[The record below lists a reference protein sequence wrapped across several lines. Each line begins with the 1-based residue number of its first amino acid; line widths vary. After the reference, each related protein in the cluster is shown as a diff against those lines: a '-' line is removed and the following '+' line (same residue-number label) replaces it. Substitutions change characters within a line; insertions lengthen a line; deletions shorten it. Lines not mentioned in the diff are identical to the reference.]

1 MKTLMFVCVLA
12 VALAAGP
19 GAFAQDPEEPAGI
32 VESLIQEMPARD
44 KVAQLFI
51 VGFSGP
57 VVGEEER
64 AFFAEHKVGGVY
76 INREACNIVNGPDLD
91 PVHCGFSDTAT
102 VAPDQVR
109 ELTQDLQQASCDA
122 TAGTVGETPYCLPMF
137 ISVDHEGDDRP
148 LTRLLNGFTAIPSA
162 MAIGATF
169 EPQQAQNIGCIAGRE
184 LAGVGVNMLFGP
196 TLDVLGSPRSG
207 GPGDQGTR
215 SFGGDPGWVG
225 EMGAAYI
232 TGVHECSGGAVATVA
247 KHFPGHGRST
257 RRVDY
262 EDIPVV
268 VGRTLE
274 ELVQVDL
281 APFRAVADGDPGVG
295 PITDAIMNSHL
306 SYRDVAGCEGEAPI
320 TFSAACMATFMG
332 ISEFADWRAVD
343 GLTVADDLAAGAVRA
358 YAQRRF
364 GTYLQGNIVEEAL
377 LAGND
382 LLPLIRPW
390 QWRDLGPTIDFLV
403 LRYEADTLV
412 RARID
417 DAVRRVLELKLR
429 LTGSFD
435 VAAVTSPPETAGPVD
450 STGIVN
456 ALVAKSAT
464 FISPTSMDAYRG
476 ATSAPGV
483 GQQILFVECWDDPT
497 CAPPSTLD
505 YPPLWPQGKLAELSL
520 ELFPG
525 RVSAESMKTISF
537 AELDA
542 VLLGAPG
549 DARAAVEDADWIVF
563 AFLERDPA
571 LFPNSEALKD
581 FLGRGPALFN
591 LRDKQ
596 IVVFAYNSPYHL
608 DAGELRNVDLFVALY
623 TKIEPALRT
632 SLRILFQDPS
642 AVRDVGGGRLPVDY
656 VYGDLL
662 LYDLSR
668 EVAADPSQSVQVVVE
683 PEEVAP
689 GEEFTV
695 GLAAPMQA
703 RNGHRVPDGTSV
715 VFTLTLPDETQLE
728 RSAVTSS
735 GLAEVTF
742 RISEDGQD
750 GDLTITVESG
760 GSEWTPD
767 SQIAVRAAP
776 SDEEPAA
783 PISDDS
789 GGGVSIALVASSA
802 AAVALATAAAMGGV
816 FVLRRRRQA
825 VPATVGAGSSPG
837 DAEPAVLRI
846 DSATRRVLI
855 AGAEI
860 DPALSKDQFQLL
872 SYLHE
877 RAGEVCTR
885 EEIIAQV
892 WPEVEAS
899 GVSDQAVD
907 SLVHRTRERLRSAGA
922 EKQLI
927 VTVRGQGFRLEL

>member
-1 MKTLMFVCVLA
+1 MKTLMFVVVLA
-12 VALAAGP
+12 VAFAAGSSV
-19 GAFAQDPEEPAGI
+19 FAQDPEEPVGV
-32 VESLIQEMPARD
+32 VERLIQEMPARD

-64 AFFAEHKVGGVY
+64 AFIAEHKVGGVY

-91 PVHCGFSDTAT
+91 PVRCGFSDTAT
-102 VAPDQVR
+102 LAPDQVR

-122 TAGTVGETPYCLPMF
+122 TAGTVDGRPYCLPMF

-148 LTRLLNGFTAIPSA
+148 LTRLLNGFTSIPSS

-169 EPQQAQNIGCIAGRE
+169 EPQQAENIGCIVGRE
-184 LAGVGVNMLFGP
+184 LAAVGVNMLFGP
-196 TLDVLGSPRSG
+196 TLDVLDSPRSG

-232 TGVHECSGGAVATVA
+232 TGVHECGGGAVATVA

-268 VGRTLE
+268 VGKMLE

-281 APFRAVADGDPGVG
+281 APFRTVAGGDPGTG
-295 PITDAIMNSHL
+295 PITDGIMNSHL
-306 SYRDVAGCEGEAPI
+306 SYRDIAGCEGDAPI
-320 TFSAACMATFMG
+320 TFSATCMATFMG
-332 ISEFADWRAVD
+332 VSEFADWRDMD

-403 LRYEADTLV
+403 LRYEADALA

-435 VAAVTSPPETAGPVD
+435 VEAVTSPLETAGPVD
-450 STGIVN
+450 GAGMVN
-456 ALVAKSAT
+456 ALTAKSAT
-464 FISPTSMDAYRG
+464 FISPTSMDAYRR

-497 CAPPSTLD
+497 CAPPSTAD
-505 YPPLWPQGKLAELSL
+505 YPPLWPKGKLAELSL

-525 RVSAESMKTISF
+525 RVSEASMKTISF

-542 VLLGAPG
+542 VLLGAAG
-549 DARAAVEDADWIVF
+549 DARTAVEDADWIVF

-571 LFPNSEALKD
+571 AYRNSEALKD
-581 FLGRGPALFN
+581 FLGRGPALFD

-596 IVVFAYNSPYHL
+596 IVVFAYHSPYHL

-623 TKIEPALRT
+623 SKIEPALRT

-642 AVRDVGGGRLPVDY
+642 ALRDVGGGRLPVDY
-656 VYGDLL
+656 IYGDLV

-668 EVAADPSQSVQVVVE
+668 EVAADPGQSVQVVVE

-695 GLAAPMQA
+695 KLAAPLLA
-703 RNGHRVPDGTSV
+703 RNGHRVADGTSV
-715 VFTLTLPDETQLE
+715 VFTLTLPDETQVE

-742 RISEDGQD
+742 RLSQDGQD
-750 GDLTITVESG
+750 GDLPITVESG

-767 SQIAVRAAP
+767 NHAAVRAAP
-776 SDEEPAA
+776 SAEEPAVVS
-783 PISDDS
+783 SDD
-789 GGGVSIALVASSA
+789 GGGVSIALVASTG
-802 AAVALATAAAMGGV
+802 AAVALAAAAGGV
-816 FVLRRRRQA
+816 FVLRRRRRQA
-825 VPATVGAGSSPG
+825 VPATVGAEGQPL
-837 DAEPAVLRI
+837 DAEPGVLQI
-846 DSATRRVLI
+846 DPATRRVLI
-855 AGAEI
+855 AGAEV
-860 DPALSKDQFQLL
+860 DPPLSKEQFQLL
-872 SYLHE
+872 SYLHG
-877 RAGEVCTR
+877 RAGEVCSR
-885 EEIIAQV
+885 EEIIEQV
-892 WPEVEAS
+892 WPEVDAS